1 MARQKSN
8 NYGKKWVAIMV
19 DILLVEDYAEL
30 NGLMETFLKRE
41 GYSVKGASS
50 GEEALAFLKE
60 NKAKL
65 VVLDVMLPVMDG
77 FAVCSLIRKNS
88 NTPIIFL
95 SAKVDKEDKMNGFRL
110 GADDYVEKPVDMDIL
125 CAKVKA
131 LMHRNY
137 NLKKEN
143 TIIHS
148 GALSI
153 DKEAKQVFLR
163 DKQVAL
169 TVKEYELLVLL
180 AENPQKTLNKEY
192 LFHQVWGMNSFSENQ
207 TLTVHIKTLRDKIED
222 NPKKPL
228 RIKTIWGVGYQYE
241 EI

>member
-1 MARQKSN
+1 MAVN
-8 NYGKKWVAIMV
+8 
-19 DILLVEDYAEL
+19 DI
-30 NGLMETFLKRE
+30 FSSLKRFAVL
-41 GYSVKGASS
+41 GIAFAIGTMLIQLPYSVISTLRDANV
-50 GEEALAFLKE
+50 A
-60 NKAKL
+60 
-65 VVLDVMLPVMDG
+65 
-77 FAVCSLIRKNS
+77 
-88 NTPIIFL
+88 
-95 SAKVDKEDKMNGFRL
+95 RL
-110 GADDYVEKPVDMDIL
+110 F
-125 CAKVKA
+125 
-131 LMHRNY
+131 
-137 NLKKEN
+137 
-143 TIIHS
+143 S

-192 LFHQVWGMNSFSENQ
+192 LFHQVWGMDSFSENQ